1 MNPNR
6 TKARLQAGE
15 TVYGCFNSLNEPRL
29 VELYGYQRWDYMVFD
44 GEHASL
50 EPRDVENLTRAA
62 QLMGF
67 TPLVRA
73 TTNAQP
79 TILRY
84 LDTGAMG
91 VIVPWVNTPQEA
103 EAVVRA
109 VKYFPRG
116 LRGLAGSRA
125 ADYGQTMPLSEYSAQ
140 ANAETLVVVQC
151 ESPTAVENAAAI
163 AAIDGVDVVFVGPTD
178 LSQSMGLTGQTE
190 HPDVIAAIDR
200 VIAAVTPAGKAVGIM
215 VRSAESAIFWRER
228 GVRFIATSMEGLIV
242 SGMKSYL
249 SAIKLT

>member
-1 MNPNR
+1 MKPNQ
-6 TKARLQAGE
+6 TKAKLRAGE
-15 TVYGCFNSLNEPRL
+15 VVYGCFNALNEPRL
-29 VELYGYQRWDYMVFD
+29 VELYGYQPWDYMVFD
-44 GEHASL
+44 GEHGTL

-73 TTNAQP
+73 TTNHQP

-91 VIVPWVNTPQEA
+91 VIVPWVNTAQEA
-103 EAVVRA
+103 ENVVRS

-125 ADYGQTMPLSEYSAQ
+125 ADYGQTMPLAEYSAQ

-151 ESPTAVENAAAI
+151 ESPTAVEHSAAI
-163 AAIDGVDVVFVGPTD
+163 AAVDGVDVVFVGPND
-178 LSQSMGLTGQTE
+178 LAQSMGLTGQID
-190 HPDVIAAIDR
+190 HPDVVAAVDR
-200 VIAAVTPAGKAVGIM
+200 VIAAVIPTGKAVGIM
-215 VRSAESAIFWRER
+215 VRSAEKAVFWRER
-228 GVRFIATSMEGLIV
+228 GVRFISTSMEGLIAA
-242 SGMKSYL
+242 GMKGYL
-249 SAIKLT
+249 SAVKG

>member
-1 MNPNR
+1 MKPNQ
-6 TKARLQAGE
+6 TKAKLRAGE
-15 TVYGCFNSLNEPRL
+15 VVYGCFNALNEPRL
-29 VELYGYQRWDYMVFD
+29 VELYGYQPWDYMVFD
-44 GEHASL
+44 GEHGTL

-73 TTNAQP
+73 TTNHQP

-91 VIVPWVNTPQEA
+91 VIVPWVNTAQEA
-103 EAVVRA
+103 ENVVRS

-125 ADYGQTMPLSEYSAQ
+125 ADYGQTMPLAEYSAQ

-151 ESPTAVENAAAI
+151 ESPTAVEHSAAI
-163 AAIDGVDVVFVGPTD
+163 AAVDGVDVVFVGPND
-178 LSQSMGLTGQTE
+178 LAQSIGLTGQID
-190 HPDVIAAIDR
+190 HPDVVAAVDR
-200 VIAAVTPAGKAVGIM
+200 VIAAVIPTGKAVGIM
-215 VRSAESAIFWRER
+215 VRSAEKAVFWRER
-228 GVRFIATSMEGLIV
+228 GVRFISTSMEGLIAA
-242 SGMKSYL
+242 GMKGYL
-249 SAIKLT
+249 SAVKG